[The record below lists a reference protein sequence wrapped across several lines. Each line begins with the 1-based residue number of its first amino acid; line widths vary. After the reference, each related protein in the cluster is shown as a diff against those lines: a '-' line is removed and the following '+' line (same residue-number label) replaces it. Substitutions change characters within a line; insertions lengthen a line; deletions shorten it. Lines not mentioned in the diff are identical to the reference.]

1 MRRRDFIT
9 VLGAAASWSLAARAQ
24 QPSLPVIG
32 FLNGQSPTQY
42 AYYVDV
48 FRQALNAV
56 GFIEGRSVA
65 IEYRWAQGQYEKL
78 PALAADLVRRQVT
91 VIAATGTTA
100 AVLAAKAATTTIP
113 IIFTTGADPVKAG
126 LVPNLNRPR
135 GNITGISF
143 LVNETGS
150 KQLELLCEMVRGVT
164 SVGLLVN
171 PLNPNTDAA
180 IADVLKAARVLGRQ
194 VQVVN
199 ASSEGEI
206 DAAFATFV
214 QQRVN
219 AIIEEA
225 DGFFVAQHSQV
236 IALAARYALP
246 VIYSLR
252 EAATAG
258 DLMSYGASQVDA
270 YRQAGAYT
278 ARVLKGGKPADLPV
292 MLPTKFEFVIN
303 MKTAKMLGIEV
314 PPGLSARADEVIE

>member
-1 MRRRDFIT
+1 LALLHHGRSQRARSSRRC
-9 VLGAAASWSLAARAQ
+9 
-24 QPSLPVIG
+24 PVIG

-199 ASSEGEI
+199 AISEGEI

-258 DLMSYGASQVDA
+258 GLMSYGASQVDA

-278 ARVLKGGKPADLPV
+278 PACSRARSLPICRSCCR
-292 MLPTKFEFVIN
+292 PSSN
-303 MKTAKMLGIEV
+303 
-314 PPGLSARADEVIE
+314 S